1 MAAIGYRLMERLEVQ
16 IYQHPQ
22 AVPIAQED
30 MVAPIANS
38 FEHIANFWGLAFT
51 LVQEYAVLAPLS
63 LCSLYAKLAS
73 NFGFS
78 PEAPLYCRSLRRDQH
93 ARLID
98 GSMT

>member
-1 MAAIGYRLMERLEVQ
+1 
-16 IYQHPQ
+16 
-22 AVPIAQED
+22 

-38 FEHIANFWGLAFT
+38 FEHLANFCKN
-51 LVQEYAVLAPLS
+51 AVLAPLS
-63 LCSLYAKLAS
+63 LCSLYAELAS

-78 PEAPLYCRSLRRDQH
+78 PEAPLYRPLRRDQH